1 MKKRFIAYALF
12 SLVAVATIGAFFANR
27 WFSASETTI
36 PALAKETH
44 FHGIAVDGNDPTR
57 LYLATHHGLYI
68 IGPDGKA
75 RRVSKTRDD
84 FMGFTAH
91 PTDSSVLYASGHPA
105 SGGNLGFIVSTDGG
119 RSWAKLAD
127 GVGGPV
133 DFHQMDIS
141 KADPEVFYGAHG
153 GLQRSADGGRTWSKA
168 GGPVPDGLIDL
179 AVSGKDTDTLYAAT
193 KSGLLKS
200 ADGGRS
206 WQLAHVIRR
215 PTTMVQVTGH
225 GDVYAF
231 IFGTGLVRANDG
243 SVNWQLVSNSFGGAY
258 VLHLAVDKKDGG
270 KLYAVTLNPETRAQ
284 AVLVSGDRGETWAR
298 LGAE

>member
-1 MKKRFIAYALF
+1 MKKRSIVYALF
-12 SLVAVATIGAFFANR
+12 SLAAVATIGAFFANR
-27 WFSASETTI
+27 SFSASETTI

-44 FHGIAVDGNDPTR
+44 FHGIAVDRNDPTR
-57 LYLATHHGLYI
+57 LYLATHHGFYI

-91 PTDSSVLYASGHPA
+91 PTDSSVLFASGHPA
-105 SGGNLGFIVSTDGG
+105 SGGNLGFIVSADGG
-119 RSWAKLAD
+119 GSWAKLAD

-141 KADPEVFYGAHG
+141 KADPEVIYGVHG
-153 GLQRSADGGRTWSKA
+153 GLQRSTDGGRTWSKV
-168 GGPVPDGLIDL
+168 GPVPDGLIDL
-179 AVSGKDTDTLYAAT
+179 AASGKNTDTLYAAT

-206 WQLAHVIRR
+206 WQLAYEIRR
-215 PTTMVQVTGH
+215 PATMVQVTGH
-225 GDVYAF
+225 GEVYAF

-243 SVNWQLVSNSFGGAY
+243 SVNWQLVSNPFGGAY
-258 VLHLAVDKKDGG
+258 VLHLAVDKKDGR
-270 KLYAVTLNPETRAQ
+270 KLYAVTLNPETRVQ
-284 AVLVSGDRGETWAR
+284 GVLVSSNRGETWAP
-298 LGAE
+298 LAAD